1 MEIYKT
7 VDSLQSSSSE
17 QLSAYRI
24 YNLMKQKLISV
35 EYMESN
41 QDVTL
46 RLRFI
51 CAKSAVAMALCL
63 LSVIATVLCRPCPC
77 GRGDTDSRQQRDFSS
92 DIYYS
97 SQR

>member
-1 MEIYKT
+1 
-7 VDSLQSSSSE
+7 
-17 QLSAYRI
+17 
-24 YNLMKQKLISV
+24 MKQNLISV

-63 LSVIATVLCRPCPC
+63 LSVIATVLCRPCPS
-77 GRGDTDSRQQRDFSS
+77 GRGDTDNRQQRDFSS

-97 SQR
+97 TRR

>member
-1 MEIYKT
+1 
-7 VDSLQSSSSE
+7 
-17 QLSAYRI
+17 
-24 YNLMKQKLISV
+24 MKQKLISV

-41 QDVTL
+41 QYVTL

-63 LSVIATVLCRPCPC
+63 LSVIGSVLCRPCPC

-97 SQR
+97 TQR